1 MEIIAAISIISFAC
15 SIVALWLIP
24 ELSKDIVIKSQNRID
39 DEIGLLF
46 AWQHELENHLQ
57 EIMMGQD
64 QLEHEIGQLRYE
76 VKNFSAGDENSL
88 KKIAE
93 MYKFLSAK
101 DDPGYR

>member
-1 MEIIAAISIISFAC
+1 
-15 SIVALWLIP
+15 
-24 ELSKDIVIKSQNRID
+24 
-39 DEIGLLF
+39 
-46 AWQHELENHLQ
+46 
-57 EIMMGQD
+57 MGQD

-76 VKNFSAGDENSL
+76 VKNFAAGDENSL